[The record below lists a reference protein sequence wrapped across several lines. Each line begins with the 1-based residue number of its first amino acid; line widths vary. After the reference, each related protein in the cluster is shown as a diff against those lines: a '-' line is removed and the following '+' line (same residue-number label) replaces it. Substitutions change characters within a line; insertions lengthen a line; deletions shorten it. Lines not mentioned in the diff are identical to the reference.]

1 MTRPAA
7 VPRWGSPEL
16 ADPALKCMV
25 WVAVWCKMTG
35 ATRVVHWGLMRGS
48 GVAGAWSSAVEA
60 ALR

>member
-1 MTRPAA
+1 
-7 VPRWGSPEL
+7 L

-25 WVAVWCKMTG
+25 WVAVWCKMMG
-35 ATRVVHWGLMRGS
+35 ATRVVHWGLVRGS

>member
-1 MTRPAA
+1 
-7 VPRWGSPEL
+7 L
-16 ADPALKCMV
+16 ADPALQCMV

-35 ATRVVHWGLMRGS
+35 ATRVVHWGLVCGS